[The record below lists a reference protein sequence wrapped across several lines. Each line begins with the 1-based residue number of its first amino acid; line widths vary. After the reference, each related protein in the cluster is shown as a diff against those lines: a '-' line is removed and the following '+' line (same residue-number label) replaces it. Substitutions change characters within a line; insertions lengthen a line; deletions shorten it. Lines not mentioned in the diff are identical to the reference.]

1 MSRIVF
7 NWWELLWF
15 KLKASVAPKF
25 IHQNRNGNFCF
36 VLAIFYNLRNFC
48 WLEINFFLSSSY
60 VFKNTGGGGSRR
72 FWPGWRTN
80 WFSYGNASLSQT
92 PSTSSHSV
100 VAFKDMKEYIKKKA
114 GRVKLRGNRRWS
126 RLKVAQ
132 PFHIQLWDD
141 AKGERKEGEGQKEGW
156 RQAQEEKIL
165 FQEED
170 GRQQEDRW
178 KEEINEWVTL
188 YTSGAEE
195 STNK

>member
-1 MSRIVF
+1 MCSKIQGEGGQGDFDQV
-7 NWWELLWF
+7 EE
-15 KLKASVAPKF
+15 
-25 IHQNRNGNFCF
+25 QTD
-36 VLAIFYNLRNFC
+36 
-48 WLEINFFLSSSY
+48 FL
-60 VFKNTGGGGSRR
+60 TGMLPLVRLH
-72 FWPGWRTN
+72 P
-80 WFSYGNASLSQT
+80 
-92 PSTSSHSV
+92 PSSHSV